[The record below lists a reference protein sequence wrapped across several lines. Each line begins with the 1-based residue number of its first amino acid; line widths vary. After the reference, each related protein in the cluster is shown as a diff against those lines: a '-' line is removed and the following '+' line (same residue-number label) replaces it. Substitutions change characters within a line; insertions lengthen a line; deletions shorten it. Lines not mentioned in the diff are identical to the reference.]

1 MPQGRGELNQPYEYL
16 GQDFLAEGKA
26 TSKDP
31 KWGVS
36 LRSVEM
42 QAGQRGLKQEKQ
54 NRARSQSY

>member
-1 MPQGRGELNQPYEYL
+1 MPLGRGELKHPYEYL

-26 TSKDP
+26 RSKDP

-42 QAGQRGLKQEKQ
+42 
-54 NRARSQSY
+54 